1 MVISGKAIRAQAVV
15 DMNNWILN
23 FEPSAVAKKYDE
35 PIKEVYLNEIK
46 KLQIKLLKDL

>member
-1 MVISGKAIRAQAVV
+1 MVMSGKAIRAQAVV

-35 PIKEVYLNEIK
+35 HIREVYSNEIK